1 MVSLSFGIPRRIPRR
16 TFDGTC
22 LFCARSFATHP
33 VIEGVQSSVYVS
45 TTAELEHL
53 VSSIKGAPV
62 LAIDTEFL
70 REKTYYPKL
79 CLVQLA
85 TEDVEAIVDPLVVGD
100 MSPLAAILTDGNTV
114 KVLHAGVQD
123 VETLLRAVD
132 VTPHPIFDTQ
142 VAAST
147 LGHNHQVGYGAL
159 VQELCDTTLPK
170 ADSLTDW
177 SRRPLTPTQ
186 LEYAIDDVRYLP
198 RMYREMYA
206 QLEHLGRL
214 PWVQPEFEHLE
225 DPASYGCE
233 PEESWR
239 KLKRVSSLSAKQR
252 AVAQAVA
259 AWREKEAMRRDI
271 PRRWVLADE
280 LVVEIA
286 RRMPKTPDDILELRG
301 ISERM
306 NLRVIREIVVCVEGA
321 VRSDPATWPHQGRTH
336 AKGPES
342 EAAIDMM
349 TTLVH
354 LRAREQNVSSS
365 LLASH
370 EDIVSLSRGER
381 EGVGVLEGWRR
392 KLIGDELL
400 SLLAG
405 GVSLSMDDGHLKV
418 TSGFQLS

>member
-1 MVSLSFGIPRRIPRR
+1 M
-16 TFDGTC
+16 
-22 LFCARSFATHP
+22 
-33 VIEGVQSSVYVS
+33 YVS
-45 TTAELEHL
+45 TNVGLEQL
-53 VSSIKGAPV
+53 ISSMKGAPI

-85 TEDVEAIVDPLVVGD
+85 TDDIEAIVDPLAVGD
-100 MSPLAAILTDGNTV
+100 LGPLATVLTDKGTV

-123 VETLLRAVD
+123 VEGLLRAVG
-132 VTPHPIFDTQ
+132 VTPSPIFDTQ

-147 LGHNHQVGYGAL
+147 LGHNQQIGYGAL
-159 VQELCDTTLPK
+159 VQELCGTTLPK

-177 SRRPLTPTQ
+177 SRRPLTATQ

-198 RMYREMYA
+198 RMYRDMHA
-206 QLEHLGRL
+206 QLGRLGRL
-214 PWVQPEFEHLE
+214 PWVQPEFERLE
-225 DPASYGCE
+225 DAASYGCE
-233 PEESWR
+233 PLQSWR
-239 KLKRVSSLSAKQR
+239 KLKRVSSLSGKQR

-286 RRMPKTPDDILELRG
+286 RRAPKTPDDILELRG

-306 NLRVIREIVVCVEGA
+306 NLKVIREILICVDQA
-321 VRSDPATWPHQGRTH
+321 MKSDPSTWPHQSRPHT
-336 AKGPES
+336 KGPES

-349 TTLVH
+349 MTLVH

-370 EDIVSLSRGER
+370 EDIVCLSRGEH
-381 EGVGVLEGWRR
+381 EGVPVLAGWRR
-392 KLIGDELL
+392 KLIGEELL

-405 GVSLSMDDGHLKV
+405 EVFLSMDDGHLKV
-418 TSGFQLS
+418 TSGRQLP